1 MMTTII
7 LETALVHPPQVCM
20 GTGHK
25 CHRMDGGS
33 KSSTGKTRSRDHGHM
48 GTCPHPCRLSPS
60 RYGRFVPQSI
70 ALSLGWP
77 RQ

>member
-1 MMTTII
+1 MMPTVI

-33 KSSTGKTRSRDHGHM
+33 K
-48 GTCPHPCRLSPS
+48 
-60 RYGRFVPQSI
+60 VSI
-70 ALSLGWP
+70 
-77 RQ
+77 